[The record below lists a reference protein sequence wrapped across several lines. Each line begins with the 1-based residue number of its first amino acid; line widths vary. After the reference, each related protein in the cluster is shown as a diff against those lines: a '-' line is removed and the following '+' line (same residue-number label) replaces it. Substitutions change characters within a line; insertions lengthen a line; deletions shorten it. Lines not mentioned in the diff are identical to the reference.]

1 LASEIEKFLF
11 GHFGTHAL
19 VKLSLSVDRIILA
32 VAPWTNLD
40 WIKEV
45 TFESA
50 SLLSVCASP
59 SQLPEKNTLPWDI
72 IDFASTRHTDGR
84 WKFVLYCSDVMEL
97 VFLANFPNFNN
108 LVDAKPTNK
117 SPAGTA
123 PSSP

>member
-19 VKLSLSVDRIILA
+19 VKLTLSVDTIILA

-59 SQLPEKNTLPWDI
+59 SQLPEENTLPWDI

-108 LVDAKPTNK
+108 LVDAKPTSK